1 MKLKK
6 ILAGM
11 GAFIA
16 PFIFAISVFAAKTDM
31 VDVSGNNSD
40 LSTGELVN
48 MRNSYGVKALTVK
61 ISEGSTYAWKS
72 NSHTQGAAQT
82 IANAQTAGLYVN
94 GYHYANFGTLTK
106 AQDEANW
113 AVQNAKADGLQVG
126 AVLAVDVEADV
137 FKQNSIAVNDANI
150 AAFNAIVQAAG
161 YRTDI
166 YASASWVGTYVDVPT
181 GSGWIAGYPTTV
193 TVDRYTSNN
202 GWQFSSKVQ
211 LSGISGHFDMTQLY
225 TNYYTAGTDKNAV
238 ISDSATTTIT
248 KVTKKTTKTGIAVDG
263 VWIVNNSRAS
273 TETTLALQKIYNMKW
288 QDGRISK
295 PSALIKILQKHL
307 GVKQDGY
314 LGPIT
319 IRAMQRKLGTVQDG
333 KISTPSSLM
342 VKVMQKQ
349 LNKGNKPF

>member
-1 MKLKK
+1 MKFKK

-61 ISEGSTYAWKS
+61 ISEGSTYVWKS

-94 GYHYANFGTLTK
+94 GYHYANFGTLAK

-137 FKQNSIAVNDANI
+137 FKQHSIAINDANI
-150 AAFNAIVQAAG
+150 AAFNAIIQAAG

-166 YASASWVGTYVDVPT
+166 YCSASWVGVHLTVPDGT
-181 GSGWIAGYPTTV
+181 GWIAGYPKVVTT
-193 TVDRYTSNN
+193 DRYTNSN
-202 GWQFSSKVQ
+202 GWQFSSVAQ
-211 LSGISGHFDMTQLY
+211 LDGVSGYFDVTQLY

-263 VWIVNNSRAS
+263 VWIVNNPKVS
-273 TETTLALQKIYNMKW
+273 TETTLALQKIYDMKW
-288 QDGRISK
+288 QDGKVSK
-295 PSALIKILQKHL
+295 PSSLVKVLQKHL
-307 GVKQDGY
+307 GVTQDGY
-314 LGPIT
+314 MGPKT
-319 IRAMQRKLGTVQDG
+319 IRAMQKKLGTPVDG
-333 KISTPSSLM
+333 KISSGYSNI
-342 VKVMQKQ
+342 VAAMQKK
-349 LNKGNKPF
+349 LNAGVKPF

>member
-6 ILAGM
+6 ILTGL

-16 PFIFAISVFAAKTDM
+16 PFIFAVSVFAARTDM
-31 VDVSGNNSD
+31 IDISGNNTTLSQSD
-40 LSTGELVN
+40 FTSI
-48 MRNSYGVKALTVK
+48 RNNYGVKAVTVK
-61 ISEGSTYAWKS
+61 TSEGSTYAWS
-72 NSHTQGAAQT
+72 GAKGAIQ
-82 IANAQTAGLYVN
+82 NATNAGLYTN
-94 GYHYANFGTLTK
+94 GYHFARFGTLTK
-106 AQDEANW
+106 AQSEANW
-113 AVQNAKADGLQVG
+113 AVQNAKADGLGVG
-126 AVLAVDVEADV
+126 SVLVVDVEASI

-166 YASASWVGTYVDVPT
+166 YASASWLGVYLTVPA
-181 GSGWIAGYPTTV
+181 GSGWIAAYPNTV
-193 TVDRYTSNN
+193 TTDRYTNYN

-263 VWIVNNSRAS
+263 VWVVNNSRAS

-288 QDGRISK
+288 QDYRISK
-295 PSALIKILQKHL
+295 PSALIRILQKHL
-307 GVKQDGY
+307 GVRQDGY
-314 LGPIT
+314 MGPQT
-319 IRAMQRKLGTVQDG
+319 IRAMQRKLGTPVDG
-333 KISTPSSLM
+333 KISPGYSNM
-342 VKVMQKQ
+342 VAAMQKK
-349 LNKGNKPF
+349 LNAGVKPF

>member
-6 ILAGM
+6 ILAGL

-16 PFIFAISVFAAKTDM
+16 PFIFAVSVFAARTDM
-31 VDVSGNNSD
+31 IDISGNNTTLSQSD
-40 LSTGELVN
+40 FTSI
-48 MRNSYGVKALTVK
+48 RNNYGVKAVTIK
-61 ISEGSTYAWKS
+61 ISEGSTYAWSGAKS
-72 NSHTQGAAQT
+72 AITNAA
-82 IANAQTAGLYVN
+82 NAGLYVN
-94 GYHYANFGTLTK
+94 GYHYANFGTLAK
-106 AQDEANW
+106 AQSEANW
-113 AVQNAKADGLQVG
+113 AVQNAKADGLGVG
-126 AVLAVDVEADV
+126 SVLVVDVEASV
-137 FKQNSIAVNDANI
+137 FKQNSKAVNDANI

-166 YASASWVGTYVDVPT
+166 YTSASWVGTYVDVPT

-238 ISDSATTTIT
+238 ISDSATTNVT

-273 TETTLALQKIYNMKW
+273 TETTLALQKIYNMKY

-307 GVKQDGY
+307 GVKQDGL
-314 LGPIT
+314 LGADT
-319 IRAMQRKLGTVQDG
+319 ISAGQRKLGTPVDG
-333 KISTPSSLM
+333 KISSGYSM
-342 VKVMQKQ
+342 FVAAMQKK
-349 LNKGNKPF
+349 LNAGVKPF

>member
-6 ILAGM
+6 ILAGL

-16 PFIFAISVFAAKTDM
+16 PFIFAVSVFAARTDM
-31 VDVSGNNSD
+31 LDISGNNTTLSQSD
-40 LSTGELVN
+40 FTSI
-48 MRNSYGVKALTVK
+48 RNNYGVKVVTVK
-61 ISEGSTYAWKS
+61 TSEGSTYAWS
-72 NSHTQGAAQT
+72 GAKDA
-82 IANAQTAGLYVN
+82 IANATNAGLYTN
-94 GYHYANFGTLTK
+94 GYHFARFGTLAK
-106 AQDEANW
+106 AQSEANW
-113 AVQNAKADGLQVG
+113 AVQNAKADGLGVG
-126 AVLAVDVEADV
+126 SVLVVDVEASI

-150 AAFNAIVQAAG
+150 AAFNAIIQAAG

-166 YASASWVGTYVDVPT
+166 YCSASWLGVYLTVPV
-181 GSGWIAGYPTTV
+181 GSGWIAAYPNTV
-193 TVDRYTSNN
+193 TTDRYTNYN

-248 KVTKKTTKTGIAVDG
+248 KVTKKATKTDIAVDG
-263 VWIVNNSRAS
+263 VWVVNNSRAS

-295 PSALIKILQKHL
+295 PSALIRILQKHL

-314 LGPIT
+314 MGPNT
-319 IRAMQRKLGTVQDG
+319 IKAMQRKLGTPVDG
-333 KISTPSSLM
+333 KISSGYSNL
-342 VKVMQKQ
+342 VAAMQKK
-349 LNKGNKPF
+349 LNAGVKPF